1 MKNKDWL
8 WWDAWHLQHSTNL
21 LLMTFSKQSI
31 LLVDELE
38 ARLVIGC
45 LGKHEMLSLQTFIEP
60 AHDTGDGHQVSWL
73 PRTLKL
79 WELWRCQRDCWVH
92 VILVLV
98 KHSWNFDSGRYY
110 VFYIFSASVRIISMS
125 IRKYLNVDDDC
136 DGKGQVGISK
146 PGTWSRQLLT
156 TFLKLEKLLG
166 FEKFWWNVY
175 QQQES

>member
-1 MKNKDWL
+1 MKNKYWL

-110 VFYIFSASVRIISMS
+110 FTSSVLQWELFQWVLENIWLMMMIVMVKVKWEYQSLGPEAGNS
-125 IRKYLNVDDDC
+125 
-136 DGKGQVGISK
+136 
-146 PGTWSRQLLT
+146 WQL
-156 TFLKLEKLLG
+156 F
-166 FEKFWWNVY
+166 
-175 QQQES
+175 